1 MFGGER
7 QIIEL
12 KCDMLILDA
21 VIEKFGTN
29 IEIQKMDEHHF
40 KVTLNVCPKGLKMW
54 IMQYLNYVEILK
66 PLSIREELIDNLKEI
81 LKNIK

>member
-1 MFGGER
+1 M
-7 QIIEL
+7 
-12 KCDMLILDA
+12 
-21 VIEKFGTN
+21 N

-66 PLSIREELIDNLKEI
+66 PLSVREESKHIYRTLYKIFN
-81 LKNIK
+81 

>member
-1 MFGGER
+1 
-7 QIIEL
+7 
-12 KCDMLILDA
+12 MLILDA

-54 IMQYLNYVEILK
+54 IMQYLNYIEILEPILMK
-66 PLSIREELIDNLKEI
+66 EELKNNLKEI
-81 LKNIK
+81 LKKY